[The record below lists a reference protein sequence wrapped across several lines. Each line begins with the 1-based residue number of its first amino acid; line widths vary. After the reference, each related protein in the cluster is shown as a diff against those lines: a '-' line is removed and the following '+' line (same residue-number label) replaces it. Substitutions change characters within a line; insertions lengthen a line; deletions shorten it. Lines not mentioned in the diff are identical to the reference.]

1 MQDINSKSVFWVEE
15 LARWEFGDIEG
26 KSAAFSQNG
35 ESVAIGDS
43 NGGYSYSGKEM
54 VNY

>member
-43 NGGYSYSGKEM
+43 NGR
-54 VNY
+54 VFLLR